1 MSHDHDTLEVISR
14 GRELE
19 EMGQR
24 EQAILCFRDW
34 LLQYPN
40 TSNSHLCWY
49 EYGRLLYLQGHHETA
64 ENAFCSALEIRSNFI
79 EATLALGRSLETQGK
94 VAEAIKIWE
103 ESVSS
108 KPLQIELLNNIAR
121 VSEQIHQ
128 TEKAEVA
135 LINSLQLDNT
145 QSAVLTTLLQQRQ
158 KLCRWPVLSDSLGV
172 SVELQKQH
180 IGPLMSLALFDDP
193 IANRAAVQRFIEGKK
208 YYQERNQPTRTQ
220 AGQVYAHHDR
230 LRLGFL
236 SADFRL
242 HATSVFFS
250 PLIEHLDRTC
260 FEVVLLDITVGP
272 DPFPFARQQLFEM
285 ADKVIALQH
294 LSDDEAAQA
303 IQALEID
310 VLIDMAGLTAGAR
323 PGITVQRPA
332 PVQMSYIGFL
342 ASSGIPNVDYLL
354 TAEDLFPYEHAHA
367 FSEKPLVIEGLYLS
381 FTNDP
386 HVDTGTRRADCGL
399 DEDSFVYCALLNSYK
414 ITPEMFDAWMA
425 ILRAVPDSVLWL
437 VEENATMRANLEQEA
452 KGHSV
457 DPSRLRFSSRVH
469 PAEYRTRLSLAD
481 VFLDSSPYG
490 NGATTRD
497 VLLANVPIITKP
509 GQTMMSRLTAHMIS
523 SVGCEELV
531 MNDIN
536 SYVQKAISL
545 GRDRSL
551 VAQFKQRLIDSRLT
565 SPLFDTRSFA
575 QRFGN
580 AVLQG
585 VTQMRA
591 NALAK
596 STTKEVLVHQIF
608 YNEETRQKVL
618 PGFIPIDNTANLRPD
633 WFEFWVMLG
642 YLRETSLREDTW
654 YGFLSPRFSDKTGL
668 SAQQVLQTIEQA
680 SDNTD
685 VFLFTSAWDQSC
697 YFLNPWEQGE
707 VWHPSITALTQAF
720 LDHIQMPVCIKDLV
734 TDSSC
739 TVLSNYFV
747 GNKKFWTDWHTLAEQ
762 FFEFV
767 ENNQSHGSALLGD
780 TSYGSV
786 TNRYPMKTFIQE
798 RFATLLL
805 ATGDYKIVH
814 ADQSSVAPIFQRF
827 FSDTSQTRRALQTC
841 DWLKNAYRQ
850 TGDENYLQTY
860 WKARQGIS
868 FKLPTG

>member
-1 MSHDHDTLEVISR
+1 MSQDHDTLEVVAR

-19 EMGQR
+19 EMGQG
-24 EQAILCFRDW
+24 EQAIACLRDW

-40 TSNSHLCWY
+40 TANSHLCWY
-49 EYGRLLYLQGHHETA
+49 EYGRLLYLRGHHETA
-64 ENAFCSALEIRSNFI
+64 ENAFRSALEIKSNFI
-79 EATLALGRSLETQGK
+79 EATLALGRSLEAQGK
-94 VAEAIKIWE
+94 LTEAIQVWE
-103 ESVSS
+103 DAISS

-121 VSEQIHQ
+121 VSEQVHQ
-128 TEKAEVA
+128 TEKAEIA

-172 SVELQKQH
+172 SIELQKQH
-180 IGPLMSLALFDDP
+180 VGPLMSLALFDDP
-193 IANRAAVQRFIEGKK
+193 VANRAAVQRFIEDKK
-208 YYQERNQPTRTQ
+208 YDQEISIPTLTQ
-220 AGQVYAHHDR
+220 AGQMYAHHDR

-242 HATSVFFS
+242 HATSVFFI
-250 PLIEHLDRTC
+250 PLIQHLDRTC

-285 ADKVIALQH
+285 ADKVIALQS
-294 LSDDEAAQA
+294 LSDEAAAKA
-303 IQALEID
+303 IQSYEID

-323 PGITVQRPA
+323 PGITVKRPA

-354 TAEDLFPYEHAHA
+354 TSQDLFPYEHAQA
-367 FSEKPLVIEGLYLS
+367 FSEQPLAIEGLYLS

-386 HVDTGTRRADCGL
+386 PVDTGTRRADCDL
-399 DEDSFVYCALLNSYK
+399 DEDAFVFCALLNSYK
-414 ITPEMFDAWMA
+414 ITPEMFGAWMA
-425 ILRAVPDSVLWL
+425 ILRAVPDSLLWL
-437 VEENATMRANLEQEA
+437 VEENSTMRANLEQEA
-452 KGHSV
+452 KGHGV
-457 DPSRLRFSSRVH
+457 DPRRLRFSSRVH

-531 MNDIN
+531 MQDMNA
-536 SYVQKAISL
+536 YVQKAISL
-545 GRDRSL
+545 GHDRSQ
-551 VAQFKQRLIDSRLT
+551 VALLKQRLMDSRLT
-565 SPLFDTRSFA
+565 SPLYDTHRFA
-575 QRFGN
+575 QRFGE
-580 AVLQG
+580 AVLRG
-585 VTQMRA
+585 VAQMRERA
-591 NALAK
+591 MAQQ
-596 STTKEVLVHQIF
+596 STKEVLVHQIF

-618 PGFIPIDNTANLRPD
+618 PGFIPMDNTANLRPD
-633 WFEFWVMLG
+633 WFEFWVMLN
-642 YLRETSLREDTW
+642 YLRENPLRDDAW

-668 SAQQVLQTIEQA
+668 SAQAVMQTIELA
-680 SDNTD
+680 SSDTD

-707 VWHPSITALTQAF
+707 VWHPGITALTQAF
-720 LDHIQMPVCIKDLV
+720 LDHIQMPVSIKDIA

-747 GNKKFWTDWHTLAEQ
+747 ANKKFWTDWHMLAEQ
-762 FFEFV
+762 FFEFA
-767 ENNQSHGSALLGD
+767 ESDQLHAEPLLGH

-786 TNRYPMKTFIQE
+786 KNQYPMKTFIQE
-798 RFATLLL
+798 RLATLLL
-805 ATGDYKIVH
+805 ATKDYQVVYV
-814 ADQSSVAPIFQRF
+814 DQSSVAPIFQRL
-827 FSDTSQTRRALQTC
+827 FSDTGETRRALQTC
-841 DWLKNAYRQ
+841 DWLKRAYRQ
-850 TGDENYLQTY
+850 SGDENYLQTY
-860 WKARQGIS
+860 WKARQGIA
-868 FKLPTG
+868 FKFPTG